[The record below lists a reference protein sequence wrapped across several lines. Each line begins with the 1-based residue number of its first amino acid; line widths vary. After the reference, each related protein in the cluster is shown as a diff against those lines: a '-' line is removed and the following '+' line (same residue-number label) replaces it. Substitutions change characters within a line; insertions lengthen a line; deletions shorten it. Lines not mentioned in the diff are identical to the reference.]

1 MNDDIWEKNSKDEV
15 KKERKDIS
23 NYGNSMCSSGGKTG
37 YGKSKKLI

>member
-15 KKERKDIS
+15 KKKRKAIS

-37 YGKSKKLI
+37 HGKSKELI